1 MKLLLVGINA
11 KYIHSNL
18 AIRCL
23 KAACEKKGV
32 TSEIL
37 LREYTINQNAD
48 EILSDLV
55 CLNADLIAFSTYIFN
70 IETVLRLV
78 ENLKIVQPNIRIL
91 LGGPEAGFKADELMK
106 QYSEINYIITG
117 EGERPFAKLAEELE
131 SEAVPNPA
139 NVPALSFRQGGEIL
153 HTQPLPLPREEHL
166 PYQYSKADIQALTH
180 RIIYFESSRGCPF
193 RCAYCMSSI
202 EKQLRF
208 FELKE
213 VLNQLSLFLT
223 CRVPQV
229 KFIDRTFNCNPK
241 RALTIWRYISEHD
254 NGVTNFHFEIAADLL
269 SDEMIDC
276 LAQMRPGLVQ
286 LEIGVQSTNPHTL
299 EAIER
304 KTDLELVQ
312 KRVQTILSKK
322 NVHVHLDLIAGLP
335 LEGYQSFVRSF
346 NEVYRL
352 KPHQLQLGFLKVLA
366 GTPICQNAEWYGI
379 RARRYPPYEV
389 LKTNDISY
397 EELDKLKQI
406 EPLVDQLYNSGR
418 FRHLLD
424 AVLPLFESP
433 FDFYSRLS
441 AFLRESADP
450 SIYAGKY
457 GLYRAVL
464 DYCARQ
470 RPETEAYLREMIKLD
485 LFLRERARSL
495 PEFLKLSITKQSN
508 ELLHHMK
515 ELFPEISDVKSCHFE
530 TFPEIA
536 PGTWYCF
543 DYTNRDLYSNAR
555 MLTASAKQE

>member
-70 IETVLRLV
+70 IETVLKLV
-78 ENLKIVQPNIRIL
+78 EDLKIIQPNAKIL

-106 QYSEINYIITG
+106 QYSEIDYIITG

-131 SEAVPNPA
+131 TKAVPNLA
-139 NVPALSFRQGGEIL
+139 NIPALSFRQGGEIL
-153 HTQPLPLPREEHL
+153 RTQPLPLPREEHL
-166 PYQYSKADIQALTH
+166 PYRYSKADIEALTH

-208 FELKE
+208 FDLEE

-269 SDEMIDC
+269 SDEMVDC

-312 KRVQTILSKK
+312 KRVQTILSQK

-335 LEGYQSFVRSF
+335 LEGYRSFVRSF

-366 GTPICQNAEWYGI
+366 GTPICRNAERYGI
-379 RARRYPPYEV
+379 SARRYPPYEV

-406 EPLVDQLYNSGR
+406 EPLVDQLYNSNR
-418 FRHLLD
+418 FRNLLD
-424 AVLPLFESP
+424 VVLPLFESP

-470 RPETEAYLREMIKLD
+470 RPEMEMRLRELIKLD
-485 LFLRERARSL
+485 LFARERARSL

-508 ELLHHMK
+508 ELLCHMK

-536 PGTWYCF
+536 PDTWFCF
-543 DYTNRDLYSNAR
+543 DYTNRDLYSNVQ